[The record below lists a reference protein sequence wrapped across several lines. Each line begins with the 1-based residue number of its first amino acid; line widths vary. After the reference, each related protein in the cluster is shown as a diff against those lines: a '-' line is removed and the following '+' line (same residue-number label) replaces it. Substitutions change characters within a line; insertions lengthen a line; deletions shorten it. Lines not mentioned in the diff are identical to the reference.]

1 MRNGQD
7 FLSNEEINYWT
18 KRVQM
23 SYSTTT
29 CINKQPCYFFLF
41 MYIIDISNIP
51 TIHDENVSILEYTYI
66 NITIENLVNPVPD
79 LEQAQTCG
87 RAMRYQIS
95 LS

>member
-1 MRNGQD
+1 
-7 FLSNEEINYWT
+7 
-18 KRVQM
+18 
-23 SYSTTT
+23 
-29 CINKQPCYFFLF
+29 

-51 TIHDENVSILEYTYI
+51 TIHDENISILEYTYI

-87 RAMRYQIS
+87 RVMRYQLS